1 MEITRI
7 VFNPKRWNRKAIW
20 QNAVVEPV
28 GYLPAV
34 ILGLLLNI
42 LDALSYGMS
51 IYPEVFL

>member
-1 MEITRI
+1 MEIAQT
-7 VFNPKRWNRKAIW
+7 VLNPKRWNRKAIL
-20 QNAVVEPV
+20 QTAVVEPV

-51 IYPEVFL
+51 IFIEAF